1 MILWD
6 GLDFVL
12 IMCCLLLF
20 KNPDAL
26 EGPRQVVVLRRSD
39 PFPIGV
45 VNREGKVGLHRNQ
58 SVICWYKKFLLHRQL
73 RYKDCIV
80 RKILMRFQTL

>member
-1 MILWD
+1 
-6 GLDFVL
+6 VL

-26 EGPRQVVVLRRSD
+26 EGPRQVVVLHHNG

-45 VNREGKVGLHRNQ
+45 VNREGKVGLHGNRK
-58 SVICWYKKFLLHRQL
+58 CCLLL
-73 RYKDCIV
+73 
-80 RKILMRFQTL
+80 L